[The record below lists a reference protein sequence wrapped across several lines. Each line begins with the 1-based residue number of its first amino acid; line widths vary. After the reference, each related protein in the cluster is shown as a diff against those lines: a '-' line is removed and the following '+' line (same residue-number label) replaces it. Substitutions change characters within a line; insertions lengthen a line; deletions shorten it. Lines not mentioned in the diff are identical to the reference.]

1 MKVVIVTPGNSKMSI
16 TIKHL
21 KTFVAVAQTRS
32 FAEASARVC
41 LSQPAVSISIR
52 NLEEEVGGRL
62 LTRSTRTL
70 ALTPEGEEFLPV
82 ALRLLSDWEE
92 ALGDLHN
99 RFSLKRGKL
108 AVAAMPSFASTELP
122 GVLVPFRQ
130 RYPDINIT
138 IHDVIAEDVIEMVR
152 NGRVE
157 VGVTFEPGDSEDLD
171 FQTLFTDR
179 FVVAVPTSHPFAS
192 KRKIMLRA
200 LVNQPFITLQR
211 PSSIRGLIDSTLDQE
226 GITLSVQLE
235 TNQLATIG
243 RMVAMGLGISIVP
256 ALCIGQM
263 AEMGVVCKPL
273 VTPDIVRRVGVVT
286 RRRYP
291 LSQSAAAFLA
301 NLEARFAG

>member
-1 MKVVIVTPGNSKMSI
+1 MNI
-16 TIKHL
+16 TIKQL

-52 NLEEEVGGRL
+52 NLEEAVGGRL

-82 ALRLLSDWEE
+82 AHRLLSDWEG
-92 ALGDLHN
+92 ALDDLHN

-130 RYPDINIT
+130 QYPDINIT
-138 IHDVIAEDVIEMVR
+138 IHDVIAEDVIDMVR

-157 VGVTFEPGDSEDLD
+157 VGVTFEPGESEDLD

-179 FVVAVPTSHPFAS
+179 FVVALPASHAFS
-192 KRKIMLRA
+192 NKRKVALRA

-211 PSSIRGLIDSTLDQE
+211 PSSIRGLIDATLEHE
-226 GITLSVQLE
+226 GIALSVQLE

-291 LSQSAAAFLA
+291 LSQTAAAFLA
-301 NLEARFAG
+301 NLEARFQEG

>member
-1 MKVVIVTPGNSKMSI
+1 MSSGLDTMNI
-16 TIKHL
+16 TIKQL

-52 NLEEEVGGRL
+52 NLEEAVGGRL

-82 ALRLLSDWEE
+82 AHRLLSDWEG
-92 ALGDLHN
+92 ALDDLHN

-122 GVLVPFRQ
+122 AVLAPFRQ
-130 RYPDINIT
+130 QYPDINIT

-157 VGVTFEPGDSEDLD
+157 VGVTFEPGESEDLD

-179 FVVAVPTSHPFAS
+179 FVVALPATHVFAS
-192 KRKIMLRA
+192 KRRIALRA

-211 PSSIRGLIDSTLDQE
+211 PSSIRGLIDATLEHE

-256 ALCIGQM
+256 ALCIAQM

-291 LSQSAAAFLA
+291 LSQSAAAFLS
-301 NLEARFAG
+301 NLEARFKKG

>member
-1 MKVVIVTPGNSKMSI
+1 MGGGLDTMNI
-16 TIKHL
+16 TIKQL

-52 NLEEEVGGRL
+52 NLEEAVGGRL

-82 ALRLLSDWEE
+82 AHRLLSDWEG
-92 ALGDLHN
+92 ALDDLHN

-122 GVLVPFRQ
+122 AVLAPFRQ
-130 RYPDINIT
+130 QYPDINIT

-157 VGVTFEPGDSEDLD
+157 VGVTFEPGESEDLD

-179 FVVAVPTSHPFAS
+179 FVVALPATHVFAS
-192 KRKIMLRA
+192 KRKIALRA

-211 PSSIRGLIDSTLDQE
+211 PSSIRGLIDATLEHE

-291 LSQSAAAFLA
+291 LSQSAAAFLS
-301 NLEARFAG
+301 NLEARFKKG